1 MRTATEL
8 RVPVVPQGART
19 GLSGAANAS
28 DGCIVLSLVKMD
40 RILEINPV
48 DRIAVVEPGV
58 VNATLSRAVGEH
70 GLYYPPDPSS
80 WETCTIGGNIGTA
93 SGGLCCVKYGVTAE
107 YVLGLDVVL
116 ADGRLLTTGRRT
128 AKGVAGLRP
137 DPALRRLRGQPR
149 HRRPGRPRP
158 EARSR
163 PSSWSLAAEFASA
176 AAACD
181 AVCRIME
188 GGHVPSLLELMD
200 RTTVKAVNDMANMGL
215 PETTEALLL
224 AAFDTPDP
232 AADLAAV
239 GALCEAAGATQ
250 VVPAEDA
257 AESELLL
264 QARRLS
270 LTALEAVKGTTMIDD
285 VCVPRSRLARDARR
299 RRPRSPRSTSLTI
312 GVCAHAGD
320 GNTHPTV
327 CFDAADPDESRRAR
341 ESFDEIMALG
351 LELGGTITG
360 EHGVGVLKKEWLARE
375 TRPGGRGDAAR
386 HQGGLRPAG
395 PPEPGQAV
403 LTRAWGARRAA
414 PALRRLT
421 PRPCDSSRRP
431 RVAQPQVVGRGRGE
445 QLGQAVVDAE
455 PLGLGARRD
464 HPQGPLQPGGHRRRR
479 GLQERVAVG
488 RAQRHQDDAA
498 AVDLRRPDPHVAV
511 PARPEHPLHQE
522 FAGERPVHRVV
533 GADVEGDVDGVRVVG
548 AVGEPGRDG
557 DAALGRQDQF
567 ELQLA
572 FHHGVHVGAFLSLLR
587 GPAERART
595 RREREAAGALRDFAE
610 SFFAEVRASRCVDAR
625 GSVPGKGSEPRDRP
639 VGCGGLIDVEPQ
651 TDPRADTGRRT

>member
-1 MRTATEL
+1 MDDLLAQLRAGLPAEALITDPDVTASYANDMASFCEAGTPAVVVLPRSVEQVQHVMRTATAL

-28 DGCIVLSLVKMD
+28 DGCIVLSLTKMD

-58 VNATLSRAVGEH
+58 INATLSRAVGER
-70 GLYYPPDPSS
+70 GLCYPPDPSS
-80 WETCTIGGNIGTA
+80 WEMCTIGGNIGTA

-107 YVLGLDVVL
+107 YVLGLDIVL

-128 AKGVAGLRP
+128 AKGVAGYDLTRLFVGSEGSLGIVVKAVL
-137 DPALRRLRGQPR
+137 ALKPQP
-149 HRRPGRPRP
+149 PQQLV
-158 EARSR
+158 
-163 PSSWSLAAEFASA
+163 LAAEFGSA

-188 GGHVPSLLELMD
+188 RGHTPSLLELMD
-200 RTTVKAVNDMANMGL
+200 RTTVRAVNAMANMGL
-215 PETTEALLL
+215 PDTTEALLL

-239 GALCEAAGATQ
+239 GALCTEAGATE

-285 VCVPRSRLARDARR
+285 VCVPRSRLGDMLEGVERIGEKYG
-299 RRPRSPRSTSLTI
+299 LTI

-360 EHGVGVLKKEWLARE
+360 EHGVGVLKKEWLSRE
-375 TRPGGRGDAAR
+375 LGPVGLELQRGIKQTFD
-386 HQGGLRPAG
+386 
-395 PPEPGQAV
+395 
-403 LTRAWGARRAA
+403 
-414 PALRRLT
+414 
-421 PRPCDSSRRP
+421 
-431 RVAQPQVVGRGRGE
+431 
-445 QLGQAVVDAE
+445 
-455 PLGLGARRD
+455 PLGL
-464 HPQGPLQPGGHRRRR
+464 LN
-479 GLQERVAVG
+479 
-488 RAQRHQDDAA
+488 
-498 AVDLRRPDPHVAV
+498 
-511 PARPEHPLHQE
+511 
-522 FAGERPVHRVV
+522 
-533 GADVEGDVDGVRVVG
+533 
-548 AVGEPGRDG
+548 
-557 DAALGRQDQF
+557 
-567 ELQLA
+567 
-572 FHHGVHVGAFLSLLR
+572 
-587 GPAERART
+587 
-595 RREREAAGALRDFAE
+595 
-610 SFFAEVRASRCVDAR
+610 
-625 GSVPGKGSEPRDRP
+625 PGK
-639 VGCGGLIDVEPQ
+639 LF
-651 TDPRADTGRRT
+651 

>member
-1 MRTATEL
+1 MNGAPESNPDLPGRLLARLREELPADAILTDPDVTASYAHDMASFCEAGAPAAVVLPRTVEQVQHVMRTATAL

-28 DGCIVLSLVKMD
+28 EGCIVLSLTRMD
-40 RILEINPV
+40 AILEINPV

-58 VNATLSRAVGEH
+58 VNATLSRAVNEH

-80 WETCTIGGNIGTA
+80 WEQCTIGGNIGTA

-116 ADGRLLTTGRRT
+116 ADGRLLRTGRRT
-128 AKGVAGLRP
+128 AKGVAGYDLTRLFVGSEGSLGIVVRAVL
-137 DPALRRLRGQPR
+137 ALKPEPRGQL
-149 HRRPGRPRP
+149 
-158 EARSR
+158 A
-163 PSSWSLAAEFASA
+163 LAAEFGSA
-176 AAACD
+176 ADACA

-200 RTTVKAVNDMANMGL
+200 RTTIRAVNDLAQMGL

-224 AAFDTPDP
+224 AAFDTADP

-239 GALCEAAGATQ
+239 GELCAAAGATE
-250 VVPAEDA
+250 VVPADTH

-285 VCVPRSRLARDARR
+285 VCVPRSRLADMLEGTARIAEKYD
-299 RRPRSPRSTSLTI
+299 LTI

-375 TRPGGRGDAAR
+375 IGPVGVELQRGIKQTFD
-386 HQGGLRPAG
+386 
-395 PPEPGQAV
+395 
-403 LTRAWGARRAA
+403 
-414 PALRRLT
+414 
-421 PRPCDSSRRP
+421 
-431 RVAQPQVVGRGRGE
+431 
-445 QLGQAVVDAE
+445 
-455 PLGLGARRD
+455 PLGL
-464 HPQGPLQPGGHRRRR
+464 LN
-479 GLQERVAVG
+479 
-488 RAQRHQDDAA
+488 
-498 AVDLRRPDPHVAV
+498 
-511 PARPEHPLHQE
+511 
-522 FAGERPVHRVV
+522 
-533 GADVEGDVDGVRVVG
+533 
-548 AVGEPGRDG
+548 
-557 DAALGRQDQF
+557 
-567 ELQLA
+567 
-572 FHHGVHVGAFLSLLR
+572 
-587 GPAERART
+587 
-595 RREREAAGALRDFAE
+595 
-610 SFFAEVRASRCVDAR
+610 
-625 GSVPGKGSEPRDRP
+625 PGK
-639 VGCGGLIDVEPQ
+639 LF
-651 TDPRADTGRRT
+651 